1 METTTS
7 TSILDQFTPHVLGM
21 FWFTQEELG
30 RDLLGFDDLN
40 YLFDGLISQYIYGNE
55 KTIDSHIN
63 IFFTEN
69 FRQRI
74 FISHLKT
81 QGLAKSQISGE
92 IDEHIALISAANKS
106 VEVTR
111 KKILV
116 FDQSGL
122 EWTTELKK
130 RFPQFEFLELSI

>member
-1 METTTS
+1 MQTS
-7 TSILDQFTPHVLGM
+7 TRSSILDQFTPHILGM
-21 FWFTQEELG
+21 FWFTKEELG

-55 KTIDSHIN
+55 KTIDSHVH

-69 FRQRI
+69 FRQKI
-74 FISHLKT
+74 FISHVKT
-81 QGLAKSQISGE
+81 EGLTKSQISGE
-92 IDEHIALISAANKS
+92 IDEHIALISAAHKN
-106 VEVTR
+106 VEETR

-122 EWTTELKK
+122 EWTLELKK
-130 RFPQFEFLELSI
+130 RYSQFEFLELIS